1 MSVQE
6 SASIQRG
13 NSRSFGFL
21 LDAVASGSIATVIS
35 VVTYATLIGVSAQFS
50 FHLNFTPV
58 PITLQTF
65 AVLFGGAALGSK
77 RAVSGTLLYMIV
89 GLIGLPWF
97 AGATGG
103 ISVASSPS
111 MGYIVGFVFA
121 SYLVG
126 LLAERGWDR
135 NVAKTLVLVVAGNAV
150 IYLFGAS
157 WLAASLGIT
166 ASKAYQLGVSPFL
179 IGDALKA
186 ILSTVAL
193 PVAWLGLSKI
203 ESHKR

>member
-1 MSVQE
+1 MQE

-186 ILSTVAL
+186 ILATVAL

>member
-1 MSVQE
+1 MQE
-6 SASIQRG
+6 SASIQRS
-13 NSRSFGFL
+13 NSRSVGFL
-21 LDAVASGSIATVIS
+21 LDSVSSGSIATIIS
-35 VVTYATLIGVSAQFS
+35 VVTYASLIGISAQFS

-121 SYLVG
+121 SYVVG

-135 NVAKTLVLVVAGNAV
+135 NVAKTLLLVIVGNAV

-157 WLAASLGIT
+157 WLALSLGVT
-166 ASKAYQLGVSPFL
+166 AAKAYQLGVSPFL

-186 ILSTVAL
+186 VLATVAL
-193 PVAWLGLSKI
+193 PVAWLGLSKL
-203 ESHKR
+203 EGHKG